1 MLRLNGLGDRMIC
14 VSDNDQ
20 SFHYLAVTVDTE
32 NKRVFWIKETVGFF
46 QIGVADY
53 GSGSC
58 INHVYKMID
67 NKPSIDR

>member
-1 MLRLNGLGDRMIC
+1 MLRLNGLGGQLRC

-20 SFHYLAVTVDTE
+20 SFRYLVVTVDTE
-32 NKRVFWIKETVGFF
+32 NKRVFWVKEAVGSF

-58 INHVYKMID
+58 INHVYKMVD